1 MEVQVGEK
9 GNVPDV
15 AGAIVAAASDPSVIE
30 KVTTTTTH
38 TVLGVGED
46 VLTKVRDKAV
56 DHGAD
61 ALIDG
66 ARSRAKR
73 ATDDPRRSPEDE
85 AGIDE
90 ATGER
95 DG

>member
-1 MEVQVGEK
+1 MGEK

-15 AGAIVAAASDPSVIE
+15 AGAIMGAASDPSVIE

-46 VLTKVRDKAV
+46 VLTTVRDKAV

-66 ARSRAKR
+66 ARNRAKR
-73 ATDDPRRSPEDE
+73 GTEDPGRPAEGE
-85 AGIDE
+85 AGIGE
-90 ATGER
+90 AAGER

>member
-1 MEVQVGEK
+1 MGEK

-15 AGAIVAAASDPSVIE
+15 AGAIAGAAADPSVIE

-46 VLTKVRDKAV
+46 ILTTVRDKAV

-73 ATDDPRRSPEDE
+73 ATDEPGRSPEGE
-85 AGIDE
+85 VGIGE
-90 ATGER
+90 VTGGR

>member
-1 MEVQVGEK
+1 MGEK

-15 AGAIVAAASDPSVIE
+15 AGAVMGAASDPSVIE
-30 KVTTTTTH
+30 KVTTTTTQ

-46 VLTKVRDKAV
+46 VLTTVRDKAV

-61 ALIDG
+61 ALIDEARTRASG
-66 ARSRAKR
+66 ARDKQG
-73 ATDDPRRSPEDE
+73 RST
-85 AGIDE
+85 AGE
-90 ATGER
+90 SGTREGAGER